1 MHVLLTAGPTH
12 EPIDPVR
19 FIGNRS
25 SGKMGYALAEAA
37 VARGD
42 VVTLISG
49 PVCLAAPRGV
59 AKLVR
64 VTTSDE
70 MYEAVHAHLAGID
83 LAILCAAVADFK
95 IAHVAEQKIK
105 KEGRSSLTLELVS
118 TRDILAS
125 LALTKKSFR
134 VVGFAAETNRVLAHA
149 REKLSR
155 KGCDAIVLND
165 VSRMD
170 AGFASDNNE
179 VTVLFREGDEVSFTN
194 APKTQ
199 IATQLL
205 ALLVTRYKM

>member
-1 MHVLLTAGPTH
+1 MHVLITAGPTH

-49 PVCLAAPRGV
+49 PVCLIPPRGV

-105 KEGRSSLTLELVS
+105 KEGRAALTLELVS
-118 TRDILAS
+118 TRDILLS
-125 LALTKKSFR
+125 LAMTKKSFR

-205 ALLVTRYKM
+205 ALLVARYKM

>member
-1 MHVLLTAGPTH
+1 MHVLITAGPTH

-42 VVTLISG
+42 EVTLISG

-59 AKLVR
+59 ARMIR

-70 MYEAVHAHLAGID
+70 MYEAVHAHLEGID
-83 LAILCAAVADFK
+83 LAILCAAVADYK
-95 IAHVAEQKIK
+95 IARVAEQKIK
-105 KEGRSSLTLELVS
+105 KEGRETLTLELVS

-125 LALTKKSFR
+125 LNFPKKNFR
-134 VVGFAAETNRVLAHA
+134 VVGFAAETNRVLGHA

-155 KGCDAIVLND
+155 KGCDAIVVND

-199 IATQLL
+199 IAAQLL
-205 ALLVTRYKM
+205 SLLGARYKM